1 MTLLEHDK
9 HAFDEA
15 HYDRL
20 YFEGHVVR
28 YEREVYRQRVDS
40 VGRFMGDV
48 AGLAVLDLGCGVG
61 FFGGTAQR
69 RGARVTGLDFS
80 AVALEMCRQLQP
92 AIPVVRGD
100 ATKLPYADRS
110 FDVVLMNDIVEHLA
124 EEMGA
129 QMMRETFRVLRPGG
143 RLVVD
148 TDNDA
153 FLMHKKG
160 FRRINDWLEKD
171 TPQRVALREIKQT
184 YNAPTLHIKLY
195 SVRELRALLESV
207 GYVIED
213 FDTYPYIAV
222 PSRDALFNLPGLR
235 GLFRG
240 VKGDVQIFR
249 ARKPG

>member
-1 MTLLEHDK
+1 VTSGTLAPAAVEAMFDRISPVYDPMNRLMTAGL
-9 HAFDEA
+9 
-15 HYDRL
+15 DRRWRRL
-20 YFEGHVVR
+20 AVRAVVR
-28 YEREVYRQRVDS
+28 P
-40 VGRFMGDV
+40 GDR
-48 AGLAVLDLGCGVG
+48 VLDACCGTG
-61 FFGGTAQR
+61 DLALEAERAGG
-69 RGARVTGLDFS
+69 RVTGLDFS

-100 ATKLPYADRS
+100 ATRLPYGDAR

-129 QMMRETFRVLRPGG
+129 QMMRETFRVLKPGG

-160 FRRINDWLEKD
+160 FRRLNDWLERD
-171 TPQRVALREIKQT
+171 TPQRIALREIKQT
-184 YNAPTLHIKLY
+184 YHAPTLHIKLY
-195 SVRELRALLESV
+195 SVSELRALLEAT
-207 GYVIED
+207 GFRIEA

-222 PSRDALFNLPGLR
+222 PARDAVFNLPGLR

-240 VKGDVQIFR
+240 IKGDVQIFR
-249 ARKPG
+249 ARKPA

>member
-1 MTLLEHDK
+1 MTLLETDK
-9 HAFDEA
+9 QAFDEA

-28 YEREVYRQRVDS
+28 YERQVYRQRVQS

-61 FFGGTAQR
+61 FFGGTAQQ

-100 ATKLPYADRS
+100 ATRLPYADAR

-129 QMMRETFRVLRPGG
+129 QMMRETFRVLKPGG

-160 FRRINDWLEKD
+160 FRRLNDWLEKD

-195 SVRELRALLESV
+195 SVSELRALLEAT
-207 GYVIED
+207 GFRIEA

-222 PSRDALFNLPGLR
+222 PGRDAFFNLPGLR
-235 GLFRG
+235 SLFRG

>member
-1 MTLLEHDK
+1 MTLLEKDK
-9 HAFDEA
+9 HAFEEE

-28 YEREVYRQRVDS
+28 YEKQVYRQRVSS

-48 AGLAVLDLGCGVG
+48 AGLSVLDLGCGVG
-61 FFGGTAQR
+61 FFGGTARQ

-80 AVALEMCRQLQP
+80 AVALEMCQQRQP
-92 AIPVVRGD
+92 GIPVVRGD
-100 ATKLPYADRS
+100 ATALPYGDAR

-124 EEMGA
+124 EEKGR
-129 QMMRETFRVLRPGG
+129 QMMRETFRVLKPGG

-153 FLMHKKG
+153 FLMHRKG
-160 FRRINDWLEKD
+160 FRRLNDWLEKD
-171 TPQRVALREIKQT
+171 TPQRVALREIKKT

-195 SVRELRALLESV
+195 SVTELRALLEST
-207 GYVIED
+207 GFAIED

-222 PSRDALFNLPGLR
+222 PARDAFFNLPGLR

-240 VKGDVQIFR
+240 IKGDVQIFR
-249 ARKPG
+249 ARRPA